1 MTAND
6 DDALL
11 YGVKGIAS
19 HLKLTT
25 RQVSHLVAK
34 GHLPTFK
41 LGGIIC
47 TTKRS
52 LAEHF
57 SSLTRATTP
66 TETENPR

>member
-11 YGVKGIAS
+11 YGVKHIAS
-19 HLKLTT
+19 HLKLST
-25 RQVSHLVAK
+25 RQVAHLIAK

-47 TTKRS
+47 TTKS
-52 LAEHF
+52 GLAEHF
-57 SSLTRATTP
+57 GSLIRASTTP
-66 TETENPR
+66 ETENTQ